1 MARTFEVV
9 PPDLRK
15 AWALP
20 AIALGAAVIGIAFAA
35 REEPRAWLA
44 LVVIGLAAGLIA
56 WSLRRRQVTLDG
68 DRLRIEAG
76 LNSASVA
83 LDALDAASARIV
95 DLDRE
100 PGLRPLLKTFGT
112 SMPGFH
118 AGHFRLRDRSRGFLL
133 LTSRRKVLVLRE
145 RDGRT
150 ILLSLVRP
158 QALLD
163 ALGERAARSKR

>member
-1 MARTFEVV
+1 MRRVFDVV
-9 PPDLRK
+9 PPDARI
-15 AWALP
+15 AWLLP
-20 AIALGAAVIGIAFAA
+20 AFGLGAATIGIAFAA

-44 LVVIGLAAGLIA
+44 LIVIGLAAGLIA
-56 WSLRRRQVTLDG
+56 WSLRRMRVTLDG
-68 DRLRIEAG
+68 DLLRIEAG
-76 LNSASVA
+76 LNSASIA

-145 RDGRT
+145 SDGRT

>member
-1 MARTFEVV
+1 MRRVFDVV
-9 PPDLRK
+9 PPDARI
-15 AWALP
+15 AWLLP
-20 AIALGAAVIGIAFAA
+20 AIGLGAATIGIAFAA

-44 LVVIGLAAGLIA
+44 LIVIGLATGLIA
-56 WSLRRRQVTLDG
+56 WSLRRMRVTLDG
-68 DRLRIEAG
+68 DLLRIEAG
-76 LNSASVA
+76 LNSASIA
-83 LDALDAASARIV
+83 LDALDATSARIV

-163 ALGERAARSKR
+163 ALDERAARSKR